1 MGSARYMSPEQVSG
15 KEVDARSDLY
25 SAACVIYEMI
35 AGRSPFDAESN
46 VDLAAK
52 HLSDA
57 PEPPSKFTPLE
68 VPAGL
73 DAVILK
79 GLAKN
84 PDKRYQSAAEFA
96 QALVSVVRPGE
107 ETVVQDAAMT
117 TAFVP
122 SATTASLGEDY
133 APYTTSITEASVED
147 GGLNGFFEYEDDEE
161 LYEACVG
168 SFPCGYSDC
177 GSAGFQCRLGSVLS
191 EQAQ

>member
-1 MGSARYMSPEQVSG
+1 
-15 KEVDARSDLY
+15 
-25 SAACVIYEMI
+25 MI

-84 PDKRYQSAAEFA
+84 PDERYQSAA
-96 QALVSVVRPGE
+96 
-107 ETVVQDAAMT
+107 
-117 TAFVP
+117 
-122 SATTASLGEDY
+122 
-133 APYTTSITEASVED
+133 
-147 GGLNGFFEYEDDEE
+147 
-161 LYEACVG
+161 
-168 SFPCGYSDC
+168 
-177 GSAGFQCRLGSVLS
+177 
-191 EQAQ
+191 